1 MDVSEKIAQLRRKM
15 AQYGLAAYIIPSS
28 DPHLSEYVADHWKAR
43 QWFTGFTGSA
53 GTFVVTHTQSGLWTD
68 GRYYIQAEKQLAGSE
83 IKLFKMGSPGVPS
96 YIEWIKNNI
105 NENEYVGFPGKM
117 VPVSVYKD
125 MQKQFQSKN
134 IKIIHRYD
142 LVDEIWQ
149 DRPAVP
155 AERIFYHDIKYSGI
169 SAKEKIRMVR
179 EKMKELAVD
188 YYFIS
193 SLDDIA
199 WLFNIRGNDI
209 AYIPVTISYALL
221 SMNEAYLFINPAK
234 VPEDVRKILG
244 ENEIK
249 IMDYEELSSKLSVLE
264 KGKTVA
270 FNPKKTNCWI
280 YNAVHPDCEKIEI
293 DEITTSLKAIKND
306 TELKNLEMCQI
317 HDGIAMVRFL
327 MWLEQNIVQ
336 QNVTELSA
344 AKMLNNFRMQQE
356 NNIGLSFETIAAYG
370 EHGAMMHYSATQES
384 NYTLRNKG
392 LMVLDSGG
400 QYINGTTDITRTIVF
415 KEVSEEERFDFT
427 MVLKAHIALAS
438 AKFLYG
444 ATGSN
449 LDILARKPLW
459 DIGLDYKCGTGHGV
473 GYCLSVHEG
482 PQNFSQTPNQV
493 KLEKGMIVTIE
504 PGIYKEGKYGIRI
517 ENMVKVVEAE
527 KTESGQFMKFEPI
540 TYCPIDL
547 NGINADLLSDYE
559 KNWLNEYHCMVY
571 NKLSPHL
578 TDEEKAWLR
587 EKTRAIQ

>member
-1 MDVSEKIAQLRRKM
+1 
-15 AQYGLAAYIIPSS
+15 
-28 DPHLSEYVADHWKAR
+28 
-43 QWFTGFTGSA
+43 
-53 GTFVVTHTQSGLWTD
+53 
-68 GRYYIQAEKQLAGSE
+68 
-83 IKLFKMGSPGVPS
+83 
-96 YIEWIKNNI
+96 
-105 NENEYVGFPGKM
+105 
-117 VPVSVYKD
+117 
-125 MQKQFQSKN
+125 
-134 IKIIHRYD
+134 
-142 LVDEIWQ
+142 
-149 DRPAVP
+149 
-155 AERIFYHDIKYSGI
+155 
-169 SAKEKIRMVR
+169 
-179 EKMKELAVD
+179 
-188 YYFIS
+188 
-193 SLDDIA
+193 
-199 WLFNIRGNDI
+199 
-209 AYIPVTISYALL
+209 
-221 SMNEAYLFINPAK
+221 
-234 VPEDVRKILG
+234 
-244 ENEIK
+244 
-249 IMDYEELSSKLSVLE
+249 
-264 KGKTVA
+264 
-270 FNPKKTNCWI
+270 
-280 YNAVHPDCEKIEI
+280 
-293 DEITTSLKAIKND
+293 
-306 TELKNLEMCQI
+306 
-317 HDGIAMVRFL
+317 
-327 MWLEQNIVQ
+327 
-336 QNVTELSA
+336 
-344 AKMLNNFRMQQE
+344 
-356 NNIGLSFETIAAYG
+356 
-370 EHGAMMHYSATQES
+370 MMHYSATQES

>member
-209 AYIPVTISYALL
+209 AYVPVTISYALI
-221 SMNEAYLFINPAK
+221 SMNEACLFINPEK
-234 VPEDVRKILG
+234 VPEDVRKILN

-249 IMDYEELSSKLSVLE
+249 IMDYEDIGTKLSVLE
-264 KGKTVA
+264 KGKSIG

-280 YNAVHPDCEKIEI
+280 YHSIHLNCKKTEI
-293 DEITTSLKAIKND
+293 DEITTNLKAIKND
-306 TELKNLEMCQI
+306 TELKNLEVCQI
-317 HDGIAMVRFL
+317 HDGIAMVKFL
-327 MWLEQNIVQ
+327 IWLEQNIDKQ
-336 QNVTELSA
+336 TVTELSA
-344 AKMLNNFRMQQE
+344 AEMLKRFRGQQD

-370 EHGAMMHYSATQES
+370 DHGAMMHYSATQES